1 MNTMKRIAVFIIA
14 GLVIGSV
21 ALAAEPIRLTSVDVT
36 TGTNDT
42 GTTTISS
49 IYGYVD
55 EIALKLPTGTAVTGT
70 VAVVATQ
77 KSGATVTLASKTI
90 TATTIIRPR
99 LDGTTSAGA
108 VNSTNAPD
116 RYLSWGDSVACT
128 VTSAN
133 TTGLTW
139 KVYIKA
145 CDK

>member
-1 MNTMKRIAVFIIA
+1 MKRIASIIA
-14 GLVIGSV
+14 GLAVCSV
-21 ALAAEPIRLTSVDVT
+21 AFAADPIRLTTVNVT

-42 GTTTISS
+42 GTTTIGS

-70 VAVVATQ
+70 VTVVATQ

-99 LDGTTSAGA
+99 LDGTTSGGS
-108 VNSTNAPD
+108 VNSTNSPD
-116 RYLSWGDSVACT
+116 RYLSWADSVACT

-139 KVYIKA
+139 TVYIK
-145 CDK
+145 CTDK